1 LAGERRRLGERVV
14 IAQSLEFARCWLS
27 RAATGSGSMLLFR
40 ALPGP
45 GSPGMILGL
54 GTATN
59 PDPGL
64 AEVADFR
71 LALA

>member
-1 LAGERRRLGERVV
+1 MAPMGERVV

-27 RAATGSGSMLLFR
+27 RAATGFGSMQLFR
-40 ALPGP
+40 ALGP

-54 GTATN
+54 GTATTN